1 MFVCHKI
8 GDEEY
13 YIKSQENLTGDK
25 LTFAD
30 YLVKNNEREPEF
42 IGKLAA
48 QYALNNKDFDKK
60 DFNKIYNGFKP
71 NGQKAIRSAGS
82 EDHQA
87 GQEMCLTLP
96 KSLSVLFATAPE
108 ELRTQLMQIIHDS
121 SDEVMKNVEQLL
133 MPSNQRSEYRNN
145 LVHDKTEMVASKF
158 THYENRNLD
167 PHIHVHVQVFNQA
180 LFHYSNGKKKTMAVD
195 YKKLLAHQ
203 KELSE
208 QVNFLIICKL
218 KDLGINIIPDE
229 INSHSFKVEGV
240 PHDVCV
246 NLSERSQEIAE
257 WAKSNKLKFSSTAE
271 RDTAY
276 QHEQIRKVTAKDK
289 QELSYNEIMQVF
301 EDKLTANNFDY
312 EKFKINN
319 KVPRP
324 KYIQQNDFNEK
335 LLNKEFIK
343 MFEDELVSKSGNFT
357 RTQFNTLILNHFK
370 HDVRVDK
377 LEDIQKLT
385 EVCFKTYQSKLN
397 VIEYETNKFTTINVI
412 KNEHNVVKLAKEL
425 SEIERKLP
433 PGKFTNTYKAM
444 TEALGKS
451 NLSFNSGQKEAIGL
465 LSKGKAI
472 VSITGDAG
480 TGKTSTVIKFA
491 NELHKDTN
499 HVYGL
504 ATAGITATALK
515 EADIKNTKNI
525 AEFINLY
532 ESGKIIFDKPPT
544 LIVDEASMVSAVH
557 MNKLLEITTKH
568 DGNIIMV
575 GDTKQLSSVD
585 YGSALQNI
593 NNNISTDNQA
603 RLDENM
609 RQKNELAKSI
619 AECFRDKKVDEAM
632 ELLKSNNLFHTESTQ
647 DKIMNKLVGDYFT
660 DTKDLSQKTVI
671 TQDNSNVNKLNDKI
685 RTRLLNDNKLDFDK
699 QVLIE
704 VKKGNKKEIT
714 EGRYFVEN
722 DRIVIKSKTKIDKNT
737 VLENGTVATI
747 KSINPDT
754 KVMTLLVVRDNV
766 ETIVNLDTNKHNNF
780 NHAYC
785 QTAYKSQGQTVSNT
799 YVFSTGSTTA
809 NQAYVEFSRHK
820 DSVNLYMVNGAEDKF
835 VGNAKVSQTKFNA
848 IENEVC
854 LVAYSQLDN
863 KIEIAPEQV
872 VEEKESIKFIT
883 YADSVAIRERFNNPD
898 PLVQEF
904 MKKMELERLLQEIK
918 TDIKVDELPEIEPVM
933 IEPVVIQAEQ
943 AKVLTKV
950 KKHVI
955 KLVK

>member
-13 YIKSQENLTGDK
+13 YIKSQENLEGDK

-30 YLVKNNEREPEF
+30 YLLKNNERKPEF

-48 QYALNNKDFDKK
+48 LYALNNKDFDKK

-96 KSLSVLFATAPE
+96 KSLSVLYATAPE
-108 ELRTQLMQIIHDS
+108 EVREKLMNIIHDS
-121 SDEVMKNVEQLL
+121 SDEVMTNVQNLL

-145 LVHDKTEMVASKF
+145 LIHDKTEMVASKF

-167 PHIHVHVQVFNQA
+167 PHIHLHIQVYNQA
-180 LFHYSNGKKKTMAVD
+180 MFHYANGKSKTMAVD

-229 INSHSFKVEGV
+229 INTHSFKVEGV

-257 WAKSNKLKFSSTAE
+257 WAKNNKLKFSSTAE

-289 QELSYNEIMQVF
+289 QELSYNQIMQVF

-324 KYIQQNDFNEK
+324 KYLDTKELHEK
-335 LLNKEFIK
+335 IINKEFIK
-343 MFEDELVSKSGNFT
+343 MFEDELVSKSGSFT

-377 LEDIQKLT
+377 LEGIQKLT
-385 EVCFKTYQSKLN
+385 DYCFKKYQSKLN
-397 VIEYETNKFTTINVI
+397 VIEYEDNKFTTINVI

-425 SEIERKLP
+425 ATVERKLP
-433 PGKFTNTYKAM
+433 VGKFSETYKSINA
-444 TEALGKS
+444 ELGKF
-451 NLSFNSGQKEAIGL
+451 NLSLNAGQKEAIGL

-499 HVYGL
+499 SVYGL

-525 AEFINLY
+525 AEFIHLY
-532 ESGKIIFDKPPT
+532 ETGKIIFDKPPT

-568 DGNIIMV
+568 AGNIIMV

-593 NNNISTDNQA
+593 NNNIGADNQS

-609 RQKNELAKSI
+609 RQKNEVAKSI

-647 DKIMNKLVGDYFT
+647 DKIMNRLVGDYFN
-660 DTKDLSQKTVI
+660 DTKDLTQKTVI

-685 RTRLLNDNKLDFDK
+685 RTRLLNENKLDFDK
-699 QVLIE
+699 QVLID

-737 VLENGTVATI
+737 ILENGTVATI

-835 VGNAKVSQTKFNA
+835 IDNAKISQTKFNA
-848 IENEVC
+848 LENEVC
-854 LVAYSQLDN
+854 IVAYSQADTLELELEPA
-863 KIEIAPEQV
+863 IEIEQPKKSITQETKHKFTAEEAQV
-872 VEEKESIKFIT
+872 LLDKYALNRKNAESLVAETKVEEIPI
-883 YADSVAIRERFNNPD
+883 
-898 PLVQEF
+898 
-904 MKKMELERLLQEIK
+904 
-918 TDIKVDELPEIEPVM
+918 IEPA
-933 IEPVVIQAEQ
+933 IIHAENT
-943 AKVLTKV
+943 KVLTKV